1 MASTMEEKMLE
12 VARRKSSL
20 SRKDPDDKI
29 SSKTHPEEDT
39 TISRKFGSF
48 LGLFRKS
55 RKEEKVANK

>member
-1 MASTMEEKMLE
+1 MLE